1 MGAEQEMRIMVVG
14 KGSVCVNMMRSIRK
28 ASVEDQ
34 VLMISSGEE
43 AVSTYRILEPDLI
56 FMDVIQ
62 SGMTGIESARS
73 IREQNRNIKIV
84 LVSEYFN
91 KEFLMAARKMDLNG
105 YLVRTNDSSLLR
117 QVVKD
122 VEVGKFYLFMS

>member
-1 MGAEQEMRIMVVG
+1 
-14 KGSVCVNMMRSIRK
+14 
-28 ASVEDQ
+28 
-34 VLMISSGEE
+34 
-43 AVSTYRILEPDLI
+43 
-56 FMDVIQ
+56 MDVIQ
-62 SGMTGIESARS
+62 VGMTGIESARS